1 MAFRDGPFEN
11 LKVPLGITAA
21 FAVIAAGAVA
31 ILLLIGDKRDALKTE
46 GYGAVRGAF
55 AKAAAPTNGV
65 FAAPVRWVGSASD
78 WIGDYFNA
86 VDENRRLKQKVAQ
99 LEAVRDNNIAL
110 NNINRRYEALL
121 NLRVQPAV
129 EMATAR
135 TVAES
140 RGPFANARL
149 IDAGTDK
156 RIRVGNPVINEQGLV
171 GRVVGVTNSASR
183 VLLLSDVA
191 SRTPVLVDRSDARA
205 ILVGDGGANPRLEF
219 LRGVDSVKEGDRIL
233 SSGDGGIFPRGLPVG
248 EAAKAL
254 DGSWRV
260 KLYAER
266 GDLDYVRVLLFQDF
280 SQLLKPDTLNA
291 PPLASLQTAP
301 QPSPE
306 LAAKIDALHPARTY
320 PGAAAPKPAVAAPVA
335 AQPTPAKTPAP
346 AAKVAAPASD
356 KAADKG
362 KADKGKVA
370 AKSDKKGATDKPA
383 SGKSTA
389 DKASAP
395 KAGAKPAPAKTG
407 TPKKPVPYNRLKN
420 ADAQGAGGRQ

>member
-31 ILLLIGDKRDALKTE
+31 VLLLIGDKRDALKTE

-149 IDAGTDK
+149 IDAGADK

-171 GRVVGVTNSASR
+171 GRVVGVTNNASR

-219 LRGVDSVKEGDRIL
+219 LRGGDAVKEGDRIL

-280 SQLLKPDTLNA
+280 SQLLKPDSLNA
-291 PPLASLQTAP
+291 PPLASLSTAP
-301 QPSPE
+301 QPSPD
-306 LAAKIDALHPARTY
+306 LAAKIDALHPARTST
-320 PGAAAPKPAVAAPVA
+320 GAQPAPAVAAPKPVAPAPVA
-335 AQPTPAKTPAP
+335 AAPQAP
-346 AAKVAAPASD
+346 AAKVATPASD

-362 KADKGKVA
+362 KAA
-370 AKSDKKGATDKPA
+370 AKSAQKGATDKPA
-383 SGKSTA
+383 SGKSSA
-389 DKASAP
+389 EKAGAP
-395 KAGAKPAPAKTG
+395 KAAAKPAPAKTT
-407 TPKKPVPYNRLKN
+407 TPKKPVPYNRLKTSG
-420 ADAQGAGGRQ
+420 AQGAGGRP

>member
-11 LKVPLGITAA
+11 LKVPLGLTAA

-55 AKAAAPTNGV
+55 SKAAAPTNGV

-110 NNINRRYEALL
+110 TNINRRYEALL

-149 IDAGTDK
+149 IDAGADK

-171 GRVVGVTNSASR
+171 GRVVGVTNNASR

-219 LRGVDSVKEGDRIL
+219 LRGSDSVKEGDRIL

-280 SQLLKPDTLNA
+280 SQLLKPDSLNA

-320 PGAAAPKPAVAAPVA
+320 PGVAAPKPAAPVA
-335 AQPTPAKTPAP
+335 PAPVAVAPAPAAKAAAP

-356 KAADKG
+356 KG
-362 KADKGKVA
+362 KPVAKSA
-370 AKSDKKGATDKPA
+370 AKGAADKPA

-389 DKASAP
+389 EKASAP
-395 KAGAKPAPAKTG
+395 KAGAKPAPTKAAA
-407 TPKKPVPYNRLKN
+407 PRKPVPYNRLKS
-420 ADAQGAGGRQ
+420 DTPQGGGGRP